1 MTAFHAADLG
11 GKGHLSVREFQNAL
25 LALGFSYSVDESRA
39 IFHKSDEDENGVI
52 DIEEFFASF
61 ISTEEQ

>member
-1 MTAFHAADLG
+1 
-11 GKGHLSVREFQNAL
+11 L
-25 LALGFSYSVDESRA
+25 LALGFSYSVDETRA